1 MEDTQTTSWNRAEHS
16 ETLFAVKTDDAWVY
30 SGNVSDLM
38 EYVFSKA
45 WPDRMDDEHYAY
57 FWEDVLKDMNKHND
71 HTVEIH
77 VDMVYDFGTGTEEDV
92 RSYMTEYKDEGPRF
106 LVMPRSEE
114 VTMACA
120 WLRGYEIADL
130 ESL

>member
-1 MEDTQTTSWNRAEHS
+1 MSKKETSWNRAEHV
-16 ETLFAVKTDDAWVY
+16 ETLFAVKTDGTWVY

-45 WPDRMDDEHYAY
+45 WADRMGDEHYAY
-57 FWEDVLKDMNKHND
+57 FWEDVVKDMEVHDD
-71 HTVEIH
+71 HSVEIT

-92 RSYMTEYKDEGPRF
+92 RAYMTEYKQEGPRF

-120 WLRGYEIADL
+120 WLRSYDIKELAGL
-130 ESL
+130 